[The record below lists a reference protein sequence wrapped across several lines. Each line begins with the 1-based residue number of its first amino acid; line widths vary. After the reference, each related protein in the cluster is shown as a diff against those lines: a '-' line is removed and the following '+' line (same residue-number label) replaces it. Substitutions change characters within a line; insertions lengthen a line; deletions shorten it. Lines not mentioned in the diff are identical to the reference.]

1 MTTTNQALQS
11 GRQALAQAAQELGI
25 VLSEQ
30 ALYWLLGQAWRENGL
45 GLVSSVAGSKT
56 EQFLGTNNWGSVYW
70 PSETQPPNPYSK
82 SWKPG
87 RDYNPAKGWHD
98 TRIAVYETP
107 VDGAKGFLSVVKRY
121 GQEAMNALASG
132 TVQDFSRALY
142 KRGYYVGYYCGQD
155 KQPSLRLGRV
165 NETCAKDAK
174 LLPTQ
179 AEADEAN
186 IRDYANL
193 IQAGA
198 NEARKANQ
206 APLEA
211 PIPPGPVTNYGTSR
225 FPWGLAA
232 SLVLLGVVANYAL
245 TRKGHRLPGLSKLR
259 FT

>member
-1 MTTTNQALQS
+1 MTTTNQALQQ
-11 GRQALAQAAQELGI
+11 GRIAIQEAARSLGLI
-25 VLSEQ
+25 LSEQ
-30 ALYWLLGQAWRENGL
+30 AAYWLLGQAYRENGL
-45 GLVSSVAGSKT
+45 GVMSSVAGSNT

-70 PSETQPPNPYSK
+70 PSDTQSPNPYST
-82 SWKPG
+82 SWKEG
-87 RDYNPAKGWHD
+87 RDFNPAGGWHM
-98 TRIAVYETP
+98 TRIAVYPTM

-121 GQEAMNALASG
+121 GQETLNALASG
-132 TVQDFSRALY
+132 TVMDFSRALY

-165 NETCAKDAK
+165 NETCAKGSK

-211 PIPPGPVTNYGTSR
+211 PIQPGPLATSKP
-225 FPWGLAA
+225 FPWMLATVLVAVGLT
-232 SLVLLGVVANYAL
+232 ANYAL

-259 FT
+259 FS